1 MTKLFHVFRTSFFL
15 TLSLLIIF
23 SGCSRK
29 AQKGIQ
35 SRTAAETQA
44 IFDNPMPQRSNFFA
58 FDLMRTLPF
67 ERDNLVFS
75 PFSISA
81 ALAMT
86 YAGAREQ
93 TMEEMSAT
101 LFFDTDQEAFHPAY
115 GQYLAHLQEMAGDSI
130 RLNIAN
136 RLWAQQG
143 YHFLPDF
150 FELIETHYGSSVREV
165 DFRGPR
171 EPIRLDINEW
181 VYNQTGENIPDLIG
195 QGALTEDTRLVL
207 VNAIHFFGR
216 WMAEFDKEATRRD
229 LFNNLDGS
237 GSTADFMMREGQYP
251 YYETERLQAL
261 EIPYQDGNFSMVVVL
276 PSEDATL
283 EDFEL
288 NFGPP
293 GFFEVVQGLGQEKVL
308 VSLPRFRAETGFN
321 LEEVLSEMGMPRAF
335 SNRAE
340 FSGMTGDDTLKID
353 KVIHKAMIDVQEGGT
368 EAAAATAVVMVQKT
382 SIDMEEPKVFKADRP
397 FLFFLKENEYNS
409 ILFMGRVVGL

>member
-1 MTKLFHVFRTSFFL
+1 MTKLIHMFRTPILL
-15 TLSLLIIF
+15 TLALSIIF

-29 AQKGIQ
+29 AQKGIF
-35 SRTAAETQA
+35 SRTAEETQT
-44 IFDNPMPQRSNFFA
+44 IFEKPMPQRSNYFA
-58 FDLMRTLPF
+58 FDLMRTLPS
-67 ERDNLVFS
+67 EGENLVFS

-101 LFFDTDQEAFHPAY
+101 LFFDADQENFHPAY
-115 GQYLAHLQEMAGDSI
+115 GQYLNHLKEMAGDSI

-136 RLWAQQG
+136 RLWAQEG
-143 YHFLPDF
+143 YHFLPSF

-181 VYNQTGENIPDLIG
+181 VYQQTGENIPDLIG

-216 WMAEFDKEATRRD
+216 WMAEFDKDATRRD
-229 LFNNLDGS
+229 LFHNLDGS
-237 GSTADFMMREGQYP
+237 GSTADFMVREGQYP
-251 YYETERLQAL
+251 YYGTERLQAL
-261 EIPYQDGNFSMVVVL
+261 EIPYQEGNFSMVVVL
-276 PSEDATL
+276 PSEDTTL

-288 NFGPP
+288 TFGAP
-293 GFFEVVQGLGQEKVL
+293 GYFEVMQGLGQKKVL
-308 VSLPRFRAETGFN
+308 VSLPRFRVETGFN
-321 LEEVLSEMGMPRAF
+321 MEEVLSDMGMPRAF
-335 SNRAE
+335 TNRAE
-340 FSGMTGDDTLKID
+340 FRGMTGDDTLKID

-382 SIDMEEPKVFKADRP
+382 SIDIEEPIRFKADRP
-397 FLFFLKENEYNS
+397 FLFFLKENGYDS
-409 ILFMGRVVGL
+409 ILFMGRVVLL